1 MGRQPATGV
10 NCGMSKSL
18 FLGLIWFAVLSLTCA
33 RFHKHSLLRNDDEQ
47 ENESKHTYYVL
58 VKQEGPSSAE
68 LSAEFSKR
76 LGQDNKVR
84 ILPASKV
91 IPCRWDS
98 LFSLL
103 IPSLFQDKI
112 VVEIDG
118 DSDFAD
124 KIVDAVK
131 SFPESSWV
139 EKKPVFRTRNRVGR
153 APEAMM

>member
-1 MGRQPATGV
+1 MD
-10 NCGMSKSL
+10 MSKSL

-91 IPCRWDS
+91 ILRRWDN

-118 DSDFAD
+118 NSDFAD